1 MNARCRWVGALL
13 VALAGCSTQSEKSYS
28 CAAPDENHL
37 GPDGMPDPCHEQ
49 DADAGPCAAGT
60 YAHRGALWEAPLLLW
75 IGPEDQAPACPLGS
89 GSVAY
94 EGRTDLVAPNAC
106 EACTCEPPTGSCALP
121 STLDVQADVCGPQ
134 GKPPISWNAPSPWD
148 GQCDGS
154 TQIPSGKAYSLKI
167 GALTMKEN
175 GCAPGPTI
183 PAKVISLRWDTFARG
198 CDFSSPMGPIER
210 SNCLRDDV
218 ASGFGWCILQKGDN
232 DCPTDPENI
241 YTERHVFYNGVQD
254 DRQCSPCTCGA
265 PTGSAC
271 TATVSIYTDAAP
283 QCTATAVPGVVIS
296 SVSTTCVDIQLP
308 GQALG
313 SKSAG
318 STTYHPGTCPAM
330 GGDASGSA
338 VKTSPVTFCCRP

>member
-1 MNARCRWVGALL
+1 
-13 VALAGCSTQSEKSYS
+13 
-28 CAAPDENHL
+28 
-37 GPDGMPDPCHEQ
+37 
-49 DADAGPCAAGT
+49 
-60 YAHRGALWEAPLLLW
+60 
-75 IGPEDQAPACPLGS
+75 
-89 GSVAY
+89 
-94 EGRTDLVAPNAC
+94 
-106 EACTCEPPTGSCALP
+106 
-121 STLDVQADVCGPQ
+121 
-134 GKPPISWNAPSPWD
+134 
-148 GQCDGS
+148 
-154 TQIPSGKAYSLKI
+154 
-167 GALTMKEN
+167 MKEN

-198 CDFSSPMGPIER
+198 CDIGSPMGPIER
-210 SNCLRDDV
+210 SNCLADDV
-218 ASGFGWCILQKGDN
+218 ASGFGWCILQKGEN
-232 DCPTDPENI
+232 DCPIDPDNL

-283 QCTATAVPGVVIS
+283 QCTAIAVPGVVIS

-338 VKTSPVTFCCRP
+338 VKTNPVTFCCRP